1 MWNLWV
7 VGGVIAVY
15 FSTVVLFAHSMI
27 SIDRQTEK
35 RFRKIKRSNP
45 PPIGSESIRTFNI
58 ATEKREEETS
68 CIR

>member
-7 VGGVIAVY
+7 VGGLIALY
-15 FSTVVLFAHSMI
+15 FSILALFAHSMI
-27 SIDRQTEK
+27 SIDRQIQK

-45 PPIGSESIRTFNI
+45 PPIASESIRIFNI